1 MGGRDQIIIRTK
13 YGNENVERRTQ
24 EPTYKGIFTDGENF
38 VNFINSFLVSL
49 SVVITENHF

>member
-38 VNFINSFLVSL
+38 VNFINSFLAFSV
-49 SVVITENHF
+49 VVITENHF

>member
-13 YGNENVERRTQ
+13 YGNENVENV
-24 EPTYKGIFTDGENF
+24 ENF